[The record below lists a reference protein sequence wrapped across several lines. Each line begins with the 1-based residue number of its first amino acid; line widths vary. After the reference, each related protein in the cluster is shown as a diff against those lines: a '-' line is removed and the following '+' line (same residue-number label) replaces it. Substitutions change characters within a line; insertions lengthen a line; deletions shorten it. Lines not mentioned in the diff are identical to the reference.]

1 MTQSSS
7 LRTPRFLLQC
17 AILFALTTPVVLSLE
32 QAADVEEVR
41 LDPDVGKSTVEL
53 IKARGYAAETHNVT
67 TADGY
72 ILTLHRLPK
81 SYAESQ
87 SGEAAVD
94 NKPAILVQHGLLD
107 SSFSWVCNFRNQSLA
122 FVLADAGYDVWLGNN
137 RGNTYSDHHV
147 KYTTEDDEFWDF
159 SWQDMGRFDLPAMLN
174 HVVQVSGQDT
184 VALVGHSEG
193 TTQAFV
199 AFSEN
204 QTLAQSVS
212 YFAALAP
219 VAWLSNTKAKAL
231 KFVAK
236 IYLDKIFEILGQV
249 EFLSQNE
256 VLQEIIGASACTLDP
271 QLCETALALVS
282 GDSENWNSSR
292 VGVYLSEMP
301 AGTSVKNMAHYAQ
314 SIRKDTFS
322 AYNYGCSCLRLLG
335 IKLCSRHIC
344 KNKAKY
350 GTFDP
355 PAFPVANIKYPRTGF
370 FRGENDILATAVDID
385 KLRNAM
391 PLSTVVYDVRI
402 SDFSH
407 MDFTW
412 AVNANEKIY
421 QSLLDQLETYV
432 GVGY

>member
-1 MTQSSS
+1 MGKI
-7 LRTPRFLLQC
+7 P
-17 AILFALTTPVVLSLE
+17 LFRRANFG
-32 QAADVEEVR
+32 QANYNFIRA
-41 LDPDVGKSTVEL
+41 
-53 IKARGYAAETHNVT
+53 ARGYAVETHNVT

-81 SYAESQ
+81 SYAETQ
-87 SGEAAVD
+87 SGESAAA
-94 NKPAILVQHGLLD
+94 NKTTILLMHGLLD
-107 SSFSWVCNFRNQSLA
+107 SSFSWVCNFRNQSFA

-137 RGNTYSDHHV
+137 RGNTYSDRHI
-147 KYTTEDDEFWDF
+147 KYTTEDDAFWDF
-159 SWQDMGRFDLPAMLN
+159 SWEDMGRFDLPAMLN
-174 HVVQVSGQDT
+174 HALEVSGRDT
-184 VALVGHSEG
+184 LALVGHSEG

-219 VAWLSNTKAKAL
+219 VAWLGHTKAKAL
-231 KFVAK
+231 KFVAR
-236 IYLDKIFEILGQV
+236 IYLDKIFDVLGQV

-256 VLQEIIGASACTLDP
+256 VLQEIIGASACTLNP

-292 VGVYLSEMP
+292 VAV
-301 AGTSVKNMAHYAQ
+301 
-314 SIRKDTFS
+314 
-322 AYNYGCSCLRLLG
+322 CLRPLG
-335 IKLCSRHIC
+335 LKLCSKLIC

-350 GTFDP
+350 GSFGP
-355 PAFPVANIKYPRTGF
+355 PAFPVANVKYPRTGF
-370 FRGENDILATAVDID
+370 FRGENDILATSVDID
-385 KLRNAM
+385 QLRTAM
-391 PLSTVVYDVRI
+391 PLSTVVYDETI

-412 AVNANEKIY
+412 AVNANDKVY
-421 QSLLDQLETYV
+421 QSVLEQLEAYA